1 MVIEHFT
8 RGTDVVGKRFREQ
21 GRMLPDGVTYQT
33 SWITAD
39 GSRCYQL
46 MEAPNAAPLAEWTER
61 WSDIVDFEIFEV
73 QTSAEFWAGR

>member
-8 RGTDVVGKRFREQ
+8 HGTDVVGKRFHER
-21 GRMLPDGVTYQT
+21 GRMLPEGVTYQT

-46 MEAPNAAPLAEWTER
+46 MEARDAVALAEWTER
-61 WSDIVDFEIFEV
+61 WSDVVDFEIFEV
-73 QTSAEFWAGR
+73 KTSAEFWARR